1 MFGLLVCVPQ
11 STVCETEAFSTH
23 ASRRPQGHWFLLQVP
38 LGRSIGPASPA
49 KGAVRVYL
57 PAGLNPSAA
66 HTVRAPLVVALHGW
80 NGKAEDW
87 DRPEITGIADRFG
100 LILACPSMGRTVYE
114 SRFYPETRARWGPMP
129 GAVFLTDVLLPFLR
143 TRLPVR
149 HDRSGTAIIGV
160 STGGR
165 GAVVAALR
173 SQEFGFV
180 ASLSGTYALDILDPR
195 SGEYAIHAAVFGPR
209 SRFKK
214 RWGSEDVVTSRH
226 LKNLATTRLYLAH
239 SGNDTVVPWA
249 QLRAFEQA
257 LRAQGIEAQ
266 AQSVLEPEAGHT
278 WSFWLKHIGAA
289 LSEFARSAQ
298 SGTAQAPRGSV
309 H

>member
-1 MFGLLVCVPQ
+1 M
-11 STVCETEAFSTH
+11 
-23 ASRRPQGHWFLLQVP
+23 
-38 LGRSIGPASPA
+38 GPASPA

-173 SQEFGFV
+173 SKSLALLQ
-180 ASLSGTYALDILDPR
+180 ASQARMPSTFLT
-195 SGEYAIHAAVFGPR
+195 HAR
-209 SRFKK
+209 
-214 RWGSEDVVTSRH
+214 
-226 LKNLATTRLYLAH
+226 
-239 SGNDTVVPWA
+239 GNTPST
-249 QLRAFEQA
+249 L
-257 LRAQGIEAQ
+257 LCLG
-266 AQSVLEPEAGHT
+266 LGHA
-278 WSFWLKHIGAA
+278 S
-289 LSEFARSAQ
+289 RSA
-298 SGTAQAPRGSV
+298 GEARML
-309 H
+309 